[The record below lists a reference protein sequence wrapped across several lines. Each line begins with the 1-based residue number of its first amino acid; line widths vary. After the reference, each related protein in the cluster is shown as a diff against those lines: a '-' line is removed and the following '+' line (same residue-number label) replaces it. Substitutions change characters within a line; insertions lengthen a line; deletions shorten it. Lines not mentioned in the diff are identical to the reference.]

1 MKVFD
6 LNTNTKETQDLLN
19 NGTSSSSVQM
29 SYLEENMSDTKLALP
44 LIFLSRPKKEKR
56 CFPQEENHI
65 MIHLFC
71 SLSI

>member
-1 MKVFD
+1 MAP
-6 LNTNTKETQDLLN
+6 L
-19 NGTSSSSVQM
+19 SSSVQM